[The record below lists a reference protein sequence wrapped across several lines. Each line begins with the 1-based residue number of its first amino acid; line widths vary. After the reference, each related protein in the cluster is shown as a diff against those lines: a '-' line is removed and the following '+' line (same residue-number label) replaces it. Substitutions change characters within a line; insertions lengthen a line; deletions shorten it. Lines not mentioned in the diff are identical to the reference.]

1 MIFSFISI
9 LEQYSSYF
17 LLWGYLEN
25 IFLISI
31 SHRTPIRDM
40 QMRHL
45 PVYLDTLDTLIVVS
59 GAGDTA
65 IAKVR
70 LLLKTQAR
78 IHVFGVEPAAVLR
91 AWSAEG
97 KIELSE
103 RSLLPEDVVD
113 SRLVYAAND
122 DEVEDARVARIGREA
137 GAIVNVVD
145 NLDASDFITPAIV
158 DRSPLTVAIGS
169 EGAAPVLARQIKVRL
184 EQQLDSQ
191 LGLLARVGKQFRGAA
206 SALPKGRATRG
217 FWAEYYE
224 TVGPAALA
232 EGGEQQV
239 QIAISNLLAKHLA
252 HASDASAKTHRGYVW
267 IIGAGPGD
275 PDHLTNKARRA
286 MHDAD
291 VIVHDRLVSNDVL
304 ELARREAVFVEVG
317 KTPGGQSWQQ
327 SDINQLMVDHASKG
341 LRVARLKS
349 GDPAVYGRLDEEMDA
364 LDAAEISFEIVPGI
378 TTALAAAAKLKV
390 SLTKRQRNS
399 EFRLLTGHDVNGFAE
414 HEWRALGRPG
424 AVAAI
429 YMGLRATRFL
439 QGRLLMHGADPATP
453 ISIIE
458 NVSRENEAVL
468 ATTLQD
474 LDADVSRSELNGPA
488 LILFGLAP
496 RNLADSTINQLSQP
510 AEPRIASG
518 ASL

>member
-1 MIFSFISI
+1 
-9 LEQYSSYF
+9 
-17 LLWGYLEN
+17 
-25 IFLISI
+25 
-31 SHRTPIRDM
+31 
-40 QMRHL
+40 MRHL
-45 PVYLDTLDTLIVVS
+45 PIYIDTLDTLIVVS
-59 GAGDTA
+59 GAGETA
-65 IAKVR
+65 VAKVR
-70 LLLKTQAR
+70 LLLKSQAK
-78 IHVFGVEPAAVLR
+78 IHVFGSEPAAALET
-91 AWSAEG
+91 WNTEG
-97 KIELSE
+97 KIALFA
-103 RSLLPEDVVD
+103 RSLQPEDAAN

-122 DEVEDARVARIGREA
+122 DDVEDARVAQIGRDA

-145 NLDASDFITPAIV
+145 NLAASDFITPAVV

-169 EGAAPVLARQIKVRL
+169 EGAAPVLARQVKARL

-191 LGLLARVGKQFRGAA
+191 LGLLARVGKQFREAA
-206 SALPKGRATRG
+206 SALPKGRVSRS
-217 FWAEYYE
+217 FWSEYYE
-224 TVGPAALA
+224 KVGPAALA

-239 QIAISNLLAKHLA
+239 HIAIAALLATHLA
-252 HASDASAKTHRGYVW
+252 RSNSSGTKTLDGYVW

-275 PDHLTNKARRA
+275 PDHLTNKARRS

-291 VIVHDRLVSNDVL
+291 VIVHDRLVSQDVL
-304 ELARREAVFVEVG
+304 ELARREAIFVEVG
-317 KTPGGQSWQQ
+317 KTPGGQSWLQ
-327 SDINQLMVDHASKG
+327 SDINQLIVDYASKG

-364 LDAAEISFEIVPGI
+364 LDAAGISFEIVPGI

-414 HEWRALGRPG
+414 HEWRALGQPG
-424 AVAAI
+424 AVAAV
-429 YMGLRATRFL
+429 YMGLRAARFL

-458 NVSRENEAVL
+458 NVSRDDETIL

-474 LDADVSRSELNGPA
+474 LDTDIRQSELNGPA

-496 RNLADSTINQLSQP
+496 RNLAEIAGAQP
-510 AEPRIASG
+510 SLTAVPRIASG